1 MHVLYWSTLKNKKEH
16 TVPNWVSGNYLSD
29 NTYYLM
35 YLNLALTL
43 HSRSCYFLYL
53 TDKKTE
59 EQWGKSQCPVS
70 HKYWEAGIW
79 T

>member
-1 MHVLYWSTLKNKKEH
+1 MSYIGKHSIIKRNIQCLTEYQAII
-16 TVPNWVSGNYLSD
+16 LSD
-29 NTYYLM
+29 NTYYLT

-70 HKYWEAGIW
+70 HKYWEAGI
-79 T
+79 